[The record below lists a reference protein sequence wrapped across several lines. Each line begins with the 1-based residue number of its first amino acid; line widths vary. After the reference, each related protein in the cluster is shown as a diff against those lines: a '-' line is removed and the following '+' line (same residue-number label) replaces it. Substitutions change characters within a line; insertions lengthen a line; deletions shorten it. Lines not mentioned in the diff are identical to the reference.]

1 MVCQE
6 TVKGTGARIWTAG
19 EQLRA
24 LTQSARWSEKNVNHG
39 EVFGGSGSKY
49 VSRLSFFLSG
59 RSDFFEEIAKYR
71 AVRRIWYRI
80 MKEQCTAKNLRST
93 AFRFHV
99 QTAGAVL
106 TAQQPLN
113 NIARTAYHGLSAVLG
128 GAQSIHIDGYDK
140 ALCTPTELSAFTALR
155 TNQILQLE
163 TRVPHTIEPLG
174 GSHFVGSLT
183 NRMEERIVDLL
194 EKINRKG
201 GIVKT
206 AESPD
211 DIQIFKWGSNLDY
224 ISIAI

>member
-1 MVCQE
+1 
-6 TVKGTGARIWTAG
+6 
-19 EQLRA
+19 
-24 LTQSARWSEKNVNHG
+24 
-39 EVFGGSGSKY
+39 
-49 VSRLSFFLSG
+49 
-59 RSDFFEEIAKYR
+59 
-71 AVRRIWYRI
+71 

-163 TRVPHTIEPLG
+163 TRVPHTIKPLG

-194 EKINRKG
+194 EKIDRKG

-211 DIQIFKWGSNLDY
+211 DIQIFK
-224 ISIAI
+224 